1 MAVLITLVWL
11 IALPALG
18 GFTFSKRI
26 SSTTSDL
33 TTRRHHWANSWN
45 VVDDHQDELF
55 GIGLGGFPRRYF
67 DNHVGT
73 VKLASYQVSAEG
85 LTSFLKLGSAEFVLS
100 QRVDGTGGRQ
110 YLFRAKLR
118 MKEKRQSIMVR
129 LCRKHI
135 LYFDSLN
142 CKGVRLKSRRTGSF
156 EPYEVAINAGNLG
169 PKAFVRWPMTLT
181 IGAHGETVDITEV
194 ELLDELGRN
203 LVNNGSF
210 TQGTDFWFMTSDY
223 SHLPWHVKNNYLYVL
238 IEQGAL
244 GGSLFV
250 ILMVTALIRLVR
262 LSSDESAVPLLL
274 ATSLSG
280 FALVGL
286 LGSPLDM
293 PRVAMMFYLA
303 LALSFSRV
311 FRPADCPTR
320 APSLFYSPHLYPG
333 LPW

>member
-1 MAVLITLVWL
+1 M
-11 IALPALG
+11 
-18 GFTFSKRI
+18 
-26 SSTTSDL
+26 
-33 TTRRHHWANSWN
+33 
-45 VVDDHQDELF
+45 
-55 GIGLGGFPRRYF
+55 
-67 DNHVGT
+67 
-73 VKLASYQVSAEG
+73 KLASYQVSAEG

-223 SHLPWHVKNNYLYVL
+223 FAPPVACQKQLSVRSYRAGSAWWFPVCYPHGNGVNPSRPIVERRERRPSSTRHIFIRVCLGRASRKSSRHATGRDDVLPCV
-238 IEQGAL
+238 
-244 GGSLFV
+244 
-250 ILMVTALIRLVR
+250 
-262 LSSDESAVPLLL
+262 SS
-274 ATSLSG
+274 
-280 FALVGL
+280 FI
-286 LGSPLDM
+286 
-293 PRVAMMFYLA
+293 
-303 LALSFSRV
+303 
-311 FRPADCPTR
+311 
-320 APSLFYSPHLYPG
+320 
-333 LPW
+333 